1 MQSTVSYR
9 TIGYTV
15 DLVIF
20 AHSPVTVNSYGCSNR
35 ATLILVVEAT
45 MRIKRYRSFLARTL
59 YRLEGTGRG

>member
-45 MRIKRYRSFLARTL
+45 MRIKIPLFSC
-59 YRLEGTGRG
+59 